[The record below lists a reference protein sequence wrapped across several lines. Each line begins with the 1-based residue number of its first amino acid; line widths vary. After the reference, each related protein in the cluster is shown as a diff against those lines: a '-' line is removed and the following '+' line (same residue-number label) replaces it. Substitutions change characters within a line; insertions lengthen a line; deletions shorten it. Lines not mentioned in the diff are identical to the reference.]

1 MQPTVA
7 TEVPGII
14 PGLALGAL
22 LLVTGAALTWRRAAE
37 GTGQP
42 PDHGKAMGVM
52 TAAMLAGMMSGLWGG
67 LIGMGHLGTIWPS
80 TLAGVEIGLLAG
92 LLTGAP
98 GGLAAALEG
107 AMAGLMGGLMGPMLL
122 AMAPESGG
130 RFLSLVL
137 LTWSW
142 TGMAAA
148 WLLAPDLSR
157 RWLLVGA
164 ASLSALVLGLWGA
177 PW

>member
-1 MQPTVA
+1 MHPTVSPEIPA
-7 TEVPGII
+7 II
-14 PGLALGAL
+14 PGVVVGAL
-22 LLVTGAALTWRRAAE
+22 LLVTGAALTWRRGAE
-37 GTGQP
+37 GAHQP

-52 TAAMLAGMMSGLWGG
+52 TAAMLAGMMAGLWGG
-67 LIGMGHLGTIWPS
+67 LVGMGHLGALWPATI
-80 TLAGVEIGLLAG
+80 LGVEVGLLAG

-107 AMAGLMGGLMGPMLL
+107 AMAGLMGGLMSPMLL
-122 AMAPESGG
+122 QMAPDAGAP
-130 RFLSLVL
+130 FLSLVL
-137 LTWSW
+137 LVWAW
-142 TGMAAA
+142 AGMVAA

-164 ASLSALVLGLWGA
+164 ASLSALILGLWGA